1 MKNTIE
7 KIEKEI
13 SEKTKLPYEV
23 KDKIKKEIFTNIIM
37 AIVIIAYFIFIIL
50 GSNNSVKS
58 VRSIVLNVFS
68 FLFLG
73 LAIVLFEIAYRKD
86 KGNLAINGIEALI
99 IAILNLF
106 LPYIIFELDEVYKR
120 NYLLSTTFI
129 AIYYT
134 LKSIYISLKIR
145 NKYMDSI
152 SDVKEIVKKEKAKDN
167 TDDDVQKIEEDSKQE
182 KSKFKRKKPKRIKT
196 KEDKIKT
203 RKKKNKAR
211 RAVKK

>member
-7 KIEKEI
+7 NIEKEI

-23 KDKIKKEIFTNIIM
+23 KNKIKKEIFTNIIM
-37 AIVIIAYFIFIIL
+37 AIVIITYFIFVIL

-99 IAILNLF
+99 IAMLNLF
-106 LPYIIFELDEVYKR
+106 LPYIIFELDEAYKR
-120 NYLLSTTFI
+120 NYLLSTAFI

-134 LKSIYISLKIR
+134 LKSIYISLKII

-152 SDVKEIVKKEKAKDN
+152 SDVKEIVKKEKVKDN
-167 TDDDVQKIEEDSKQE
+167 TDDVEKMEEDSKQE
-182 KSKFKRKKPKRIKT
+182 KVKYKRKKPKRIKT

-203 RKKKNKAR
+203 RKKKSKAR
-211 RAVKK
+211 RAVK

>member
-37 AIVIIAYFIFIIL
+37 AIVIITYFIFVIL

-73 LAIVLFEIAYRKD
+73 LAIVLFEIAYRKG

-99 IAILNLF
+99 IAMLNLF

-120 NYLLSTTFI
+120 NYLLSTAFI

-134 LKSIYISLKIR
+134 LKSIW
-145 NKYMDSI
+145 
-152 SDVKEIVKKEKAKDN
+152 
-167 TDDDVQKIEEDSKQE
+167 
-182 KSKFKRKKPKRIKT
+182 
-196 KEDKIKT
+196 
-203 RKKKNKAR
+203 
-211 RAVKK
+211 

>member
-1 MKNTIE
+1 MFFV
-7 KIEKEI
+7 
-13 SEKTKLPYEV
+13 L
-23 KDKIKKEIFTNIIM
+23 FL
-37 AIVIIAYFIFIIL
+37 IFIIL

>member
-7 KIEKEI
+7 NIEKEI

-23 KDKIKKEIFTNIIM
+23 KNKIKKEIFTNIIM
-37 AIVIIAYFIFIIL
+37 AIVIITYFIFVIL

-86 KGNLAINGIEALI
+86 KENLAINGIEALI
-99 IAILNLF
+99 IAMLNLF

-120 NYLLSTTFI
+120 NYLLSTAFI

-167 TDDDVQKIEEDSKQE
+167 ADGDVEKMEEDSKQE
-182 KSKFKRKKPKRIKT
+182 KVKYKRKKPKRIKT

-203 RKKKNKAR
+203 RKKKTKAR